1 MKRLFCD
8 VANGQRLGM
17 KMESGCNRTFAAPAK
32 LATSGAADGNLPV
45 RRGAVRLRND
55 KGALRMNVGMRV
67 RGGLLAA
74 LITCA
79 VPVVAATLASMLV
92 SSPVAAQ
99 TVDSIQVEGNRR
111 VELETIRSYFK
122 PGPGGK
128 LDQGRIDDGLK
139 ALIETGLFQDVR
151 INQAGGRLVV
161 TVVENPVIGRLA
173 FEGNKKVKDD
183 QLSAEIQ
190 SKPRGTLSRPM
201 VQSDAQRIAEIYR
214 HQGRYDVQV
223 TPEII
228 EQPNNR
234 VDLIFTITEGSK
246 TGVKSV
252 EFVGNS
258 FYSSYR
264 LKDVIKTR
272 ESNILSFLGGADLYD
287 PDRIEADRDLIR
299 RYYLK
304 HGFADVQVVA
314 ALTEYDPERKGFLV
328 TFKIEEGQQ
337 YRVATVDFRSSIATL
352 DGDSLRG
359 FSHIFVGSLYNAEAL
374 EKSVEEMQIEA
385 SRRGYA
391 FAIVKPR
398 GDRNFDAHTVSIT
411 FAIDEGPRTY
421 IERINVRG
429 NTRTRDYVIRREF
442 DISEGDAYNRA
453 LVDRAE
459 RRLKNLDF
467 FKTVKITTEPG
478 SSSDRVILI
487 VDLEEKSTGDFS
499 VSGGY
504 STTDGPLAEVS
515 VSERNFL
522 GRGLYAKAS
531 VTYGE
536 FARGLTISLVEPY
549 LLDYRVALGLDMF
562 YREQLANSYISYGTK
577 TIGFS
582 PRLGFGLREDLT
594 LQVRY
599 SLYQTTVDLPSYLS
613 NCNNLF
619 PTPGGP
625 TNPAGLPFFPT
636 PNYINQVDGP
646 GFTADPTGN
655 AQNGLLPGCL
665 SDGESSLPVRQE
677 LASGATWTSAVGYSL
692 DYNTLDNNKNPTD
705 GLFIDFKQ
713 DFAGVGGDVSYI
725 KSTIDAKYYAP
736 LVADVV
742 GLIHVQSGMLN
753 QMGNY
758 GIRML
763 DNFQMGPNLI
773 RGFAPNGIG
782 PRDLTFF
789 PFTGTGDALG
799 GTKYWGASA
808 ELQMPFWFLPKE
820 VGLKGAI
827 YADAGSLWDYKGP
840 TSWAATGE
848 INGMVPNNNFGKP
861 GQPQF
866 VYCACAMQFDDS
878 NVVRTSVGVG
888 LIWASPFGPLRF
900 DFAVPITKGKYDVV
914 QEFKFGGGTSF

>member
-1 MKRLFCD
+1 
-8 VANGQRLGM
+8 
-17 KMESGCNRTFAAPAK
+17 
-32 LATSGAADGNLPV
+32 
-45 RRGAVRLRND
+45 
-55 KGALRMNVGMRV
+55 MNVGMRV

-74 LITCA
+74 LMMFA
-79 VPVVAATLASMLV
+79 MPVTAMLAAALV
-92 SSPVAAQ
+92 SSPVVAQ
-99 TVDSIQVEGNRR
+99 TVATIQVEGNRR
-111 VELETIRSYFK
+111 VEVETIRSYFK

-139 ALIETGLFQDVR
+139 ALIETGLFQDVK
-151 INQAGGRLVV
+151 ISQTGGHLVV
-161 TVVENPVIGRLA
+161 TVIENPVIGRLA
-173 FEGNKKVKDD
+173 FEGNKKVKDE

-214 HQGRYDVQV
+214 HSGRYDVRV

-234 VDLIFTITEGSK
+234 VDLIFTIVEGSK
-246 TGVKSV
+246 TGIKSV

-272 ESNILSFLGGADLYD
+272 ESNLLSFLGGADVYD

-337 YRVATVDFRSSIATL
+337 YRVATVNLQSSIASL
-352 DGDSLRG
+352 DGNSLRS
-359 FSHIFVGSLYNAEAL
+359 FSRVYVGSLYNAEAL

-391 FAIVKPR
+391 FAIVRPR
-398 GDRNFDAHTVSIT
+398 GDRNFEAHTVSIT

-421 IERINVRG
+421 IERINIRG
-429 NTRTRDYVIRREF
+429 NTRTRDFVIRREF
-442 DISEGDAYNRA
+442 DIAEGDAYNRA

-478 SSSDRVILI
+478 SSSDRVILV

-504 STTDGPLAEVS
+504 STTDGALAEVS

-522 GRGLYAKAS
+522 GRGLYAKAT
-531 VTYGE
+531 VTYGQY
-536 FARGLTISLVEPY
+536 ARGISVSMVEPY
-549 LLDYRVALGLDMF
+549 LLDYRVAMGLDIF
-562 YREQLANSYISYGTK
+562 YRQQLPNSYISYGTS

-582 PRLGFGLREDLT
+582 PRLGFALREDLS
-594 LQVRY
+594 LGIRY
-599 SLYQTTVDLPSYLS
+599 SLYEQQITLPSYMS
-613 NCNNLF
+613 DCNNLNAF
-619 PTPGGP
+619 PGSP
-625 TNPAGLPFFPT
+625 TNPYGLPFYPT
-636 PNYINQVDGP
+636 PAYINQVLGGP
-646 GFTADPTGN
+646 ANDPTGN
-655 AQNGLLPGCL
+655 AQLGLLPGCL
-665 SDGESSLPVRQE
+665 AYGQSSLPVRQE
-677 LASGATWTSAVGYSL
+677 LAQGTTWTSSVGYSI

-705 GLFIDFKQ
+705 GLFIDLKQ

-725 KSTIDAKYYAP
+725 KTALDAKYYTP
-736 LVADVV
+736 LVADIVA
-742 GLIHVQSGMLN
+742 LIHTQGGMLN
-753 QMGNY
+753 QFGNTPL
-758 GIRML
+758 RML
-763 DNFQMGPNLI
+763 DQFQMGPNLI

-782 PRDLTFF
+782 PRDLTFYNY
-789 PFTGTGDALG
+789 TGGGDALG
-799 GTKYWGASA
+799 GTKYWGASF

-827 YADAGSLWDYKGP
+827 YADAGSLWDYRGP
-840 TSWAATGE
+840 TTWAATGE
-848 INGMVPNNNFGKP
+848 INGLVPNSNFGKVA
-861 GQPQF
+861 GAPQF
-866 VYCACAMQFDDS
+866 VFCNCGMVYDDS

-900 DFAVPITKGKYDVV
+900 DYAVPITRGKYDVV

>member
-1 MKRLFCD
+1 MK
-8 VANGQRLGM
+8 
-17 KMESGCNRTFAAPAK
+17 
-32 LATSGAADGNLPV
+32 
-45 RRGAVRLRND
+45 
-55 KGALRMNVGMRV
+55 VGMRV

-74 LITCA
+74 LIMCA
-79 VPVVAATLASMLV
+79 TPVAATLAAMV
-92 SSPVAAQ
+92 GSSPVAAQ
-99 TVDSIQVEGNRR
+99 TVDSIMVEGNRR
-111 VELETIRSYFK
+111 VEIETIRSYFK
-122 PGPGGK
+122 PGPNGV
-128 LDQGRIDDGLK
+128 LDQGAIDDGLK

-151 INQAGGRLVV
+151 ISRRGGKILV
-161 TVVENPVIGRLA
+161 TVIENPVIGRIA
-173 FEGNKKVKDD
+173 FEGNKKVKDE

-214 HQGRYDVQV
+214 RSGRYDVRV

-234 VDLIFTITEGSK
+234 VDLVFTIVEGSK
-246 TGVKSV
+246 TGVKSI

-272 ESNILSFLGGADLYD
+272 ESNLLSFLGGADVYD
-287 PDRIEADRDLIR
+287 PDRVEADRDLIR
-299 RYYLK
+299 RFYLK

-314 ALTEYDPERKGFLV
+314 ALTEYDPEKKGFLV

-337 YRVATVDFRSSIATL
+337 YRVATVNFQSSIATL
-352 DGDSLRG
+352 DGNSLSS
-359 FSHIFVGSLYNAEAL
+359 FSHVYVGSLYNAEAL

-391 FAIVKPR
+391 FAIVRPR
-398 GDRNFDAHTVSIT
+398 GDRNFEAHTVSIT

-442 DISEGDAYNRA
+442 DIFEGDAYNRA

-467 FKTVKITTEPG
+467 FKNVKISTEPG
-478 SSSDRVILI
+478 SSSDRVILV

-504 STTDGPLAEVS
+504 STTDGALAEVS
-515 VSERNFL
+515 ISERNFL
-522 GRGLYAKAS
+522 GRGVFAKAS
-531 VTYGE
+531 ATYGQY
-536 FARGLTISLVEPY
+536 ARGLSLSFVEPY
-549 LLDYRVALGLDMF
+549 LLDYRVALGLDVF

-582 PRLGFGLREDLT
+582 PRLGFALREDLS

-599 SLYQTTVDLPSYLS
+599 SIYQQTISLPSALS
-613 NCNNLF
+613 NCNNILGPSF
-619 PTPGGP
+619 NPTP
-625 TNPAGLPFFPT
+625 T
-636 PNYINQVDGP
+636 YINTVLG
-646 GFTADPTGN
+646 GVDPTGN
-655 AQNGLLPGCL
+655 AQAGLLPGCL
-665 SDGESSLPVRQE
+665 ADGESSLPVRQE
-677 LASGATWTSAVGYSL
+677 LATGPTWTSSVGYSL
-692 DYNTLDNNKNPTD
+692 DYSTLDNNKNPTD
-705 GLFIDFKQ
+705 GLLIDFKQ
-713 DFAGVGGDVSYI
+713 DFAGVGGDVSYL
-725 KSTIDAKYYAP
+725 KSAIDAKYYTP
-736 LVADVV
+736 LVADIV
-742 GLIHVQSGMLN
+742 GMIHVQSGMLN
-753 QMGNY
+753 SIGNSQL
-758 GIRML
+758 RML
-763 DNFQMGPNLI
+763 DQFQMGPNLV

-782 PRDLTFF
+782 PRDLN
-789 PFTGTGDALG
+789 PFGTMDALG

-820 VGLKGAI
+820 VGLKGAV
-827 YADAGSLWDYKGP
+827 YADAGGLWDYQGP

-848 INGMVPNNNFGKP
+848 VNTPGCVPPTSTPVISPGTCLGLQYNG
-861 GQPQF
+861 
-866 VYCACAMQFDDS
+866 A
-878 NVVRTSVGVG
+878 NVVRSSVGVG

-900 DFAVPITKGKYDVV
+900 DYAVPLTKGANDRV
-914 QEFKFGGGTSF
+914 QQFKFGGGTSF

>member
-1 MKRLFCD
+1 
-8 VANGQRLGM
+8 
-17 KMESGCNRTFAAPAK
+17 
-32 LATSGAADGNLPV
+32 
-45 RRGAVRLRND
+45 
-55 KGALRMNVGMRV
+55 MNVEMRV

-74 LITCA
+74 LVMFA
-79 VPVVAATLASMLV
+79 VPVAATLAAMLV
-92 SSPVAAQ
+92 SSPVLAQ
-99 TVDSIQVEGNRR
+99 TVSSIQVEGNRR

-122 PGPGGK
+122 PGPGGR
-128 LDQGRIDDGLK
+128 LDQAQIDDGLK

-151 INQAGGRLVV
+151 ISQAGGRLVV
-161 TVVENPVIGRLA
+161 TVVENPVIGRVA
-173 FEGNKKVKDD
+173 FEGNKKVKDE
-183 QLSAEIQ
+183 QLSAEVQ

-214 HQGRYDVQV
+214 RSGRYDVRV
-223 TPEII
+223 NPEII

-252 EFVGNS
+252 EFIGNNA
-258 FYSSYR
+258 YSSYR

-272 ESNILSFLGGADLYD
+272 ESNLLSFLGGADVYD
-287 PDRIEADRDLIR
+287 PDRVEADRDLIR

-337 YRVATVDFRSSIATL
+337 YRVASVNFQSSISTL
-352 DGDSLRG
+352 DGNALSS
-359 FSHIFVGSLYNAEAL
+359 FSRVNVGSLYNAEAL

-391 FAIVKPR
+391 FAVVRPR
-398 GDRNFDAHTVSIT
+398 GDRNFESHTVSIT
-411 FAIDEGPRTY
+411 FAIDEGPRVY

-442 DISEGDAYNRA
+442 DLSEGDAYNRA

-467 FKTVKITTEPG
+467 FKSVKIATEPG

-504 STTDGPLAEVS
+504 STTDGALAEVS

-522 GRGLYAKAS
+522 GRGLFAKAS
-531 VTYGE
+531 VTYGQY
-536 FARGLTISLVEPY
+536 ARGYSLSFVEPY
-549 LLDYRVALGLDMF
+549 LLDYRVALGLDF
-562 YREQLANSYISYGTK
+562 FQRQQLANSFISYGTS
-577 TIGFS
+577 TLGFS
-582 PRLGFGLREDLT
+582 PRLGFALREDLS
-594 LQVRY
+594 LQLRY
-599 SLYQTTVDLPSYLS
+599 SIYQQKISLPLNLA
-613 NCNNLF
+613 NCNNNPSNTLLAFNPSPAFANANPGLGLVDPSGTGLF
-619 PTPGGP
+619 C
-625 TNPAGLPFFPT
+625 
-636 PNYINQVDGP
+636 Y
-646 GFTADPTGN
+646 
-655 AQNGLLPGCL
+655 
-665 SDGESSLPVRQE
+665 SDGEASLPVRKE
-677 LASGATWTSAVGYSL
+677 LAGGKTLTSSVGYSL
-692 DYNTLDNNKNPTD
+692 NYNTLDNNKNPTD
-705 GLFIDFKQ
+705 GLLIDWKQ
-713 DFAGVGGDVSYI
+713 DFAGVGGDVTYL
-725 KSTIDAKYYAP
+725 KSQVDGKYYTP
-736 LVADVV
+736 LVADIV
-742 GLIHVQSGMLN
+742 GLIHVQGGILN
-753 QMGNY
+753 KIGSNEL
-758 GIRML
+758 RML
-763 DNFQMGPNLI
+763 DQFQMGPNLV

-782 PRDLTFF
+782 PRDIN
-789 PFTGTGDALG
+789 PYGTGDALG

-820 VGLKGAI
+820 VGLKGAV
-827 YADAGSLWDYKGP
+827 YADAGGLFDYQGP

-848 INGMVPNNNFGKP
+848 VNTP
-861 GQPQF
+861 GCVRPTTNP
-866 VYCACAMQFDDS
+866 VSPGTCLGLQFDNA

-900 DFAVPITKGKYDVV
+900 DYAVPLTKGQFDRV
-914 QEFKFGGGTSF
+914 QQFKFGGGTSF